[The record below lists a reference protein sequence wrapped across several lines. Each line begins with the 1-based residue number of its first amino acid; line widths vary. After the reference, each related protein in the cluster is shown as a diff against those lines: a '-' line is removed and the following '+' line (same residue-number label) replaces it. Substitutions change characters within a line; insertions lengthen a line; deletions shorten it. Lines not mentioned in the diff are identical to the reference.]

1 MRVHSTTASGSGEPE
16 ATPSANGYAV
26 PFRRVAA
33 PALEPDSTPPAA
45 ASAVMRAA
53 LSKKMRRWLSM
64 VWSDYDNQDA
74 NKVSI
79 GGTLRGLRSESV
91 AT

>member
-1 MRVHSTTASGSGEPE
+1 M
-16 ATPSANGYAV
+16 
-26 PFRRVAA
+26 PFKRVAA
-33 PALEPDSTPPAA
+33 LALEPDSTLPAA

-53 LSKKMRRWLSM
+53 LCRKMRRWLSM
-64 VWSDYDNQDA
+64 VWNYCDNQED
-74 NKVSI
+74 NKVSM